1 MSLPPKKHLMT
12 DGDSSSSKKKGK
24 YQDAGD
30 PGGYLGFESA
40 LANPPHMSSLK
51 IDGDLS
57 SSKQKNDE
65 DRSLSLPAN
74 ISMKST
80 PGLRVFKPIIPDI
93 PKPDPKIY
101 LDDAWTKLK
110 PAIRTIFLDEAQDF
124 HCSEIFNAVRK
135 AWWSKSSG
143 ETLYKLILEE
153 CEIYISAAIQSL
165 ESHCDDDPSVFLPRI
180 ENCCLEFRRKL
191 QDLCSI
197 AYEGHTVG
205 LKSLSDLGIELFPK
219 HLCLASKVRDK
230 LLSINLDLIR
240 DQRLGKAVD
249 TTQLKNLWVLLHGP
263 WFYKSRFFE
272 KPFMD
277 CAVEFYS
284 AESLQFKE
292 QSDIPQY
299 LKHVEQMLRKEK
311 ENCRHFYFFSGFKKS
326 LMEAVERILLRD
338 HVSVILEKGF
348 VKFMD
353 ERSHDDLSRMYRLFS
368 KMDLLG
374 QLNDALNSYIL
385 QTGQKMLKEDSSLAE
400 LKKSIDK
407 ICHTCFSE
415 DALLEKTAKQCFK
428 DLGLPRE
435 ESETESLQ
443 IKRIRFDL
451 LGRLHYV

>member
-1 MSLPPKKHLMT
+1 MNPQPINRLIT
-12 DGDSSSSKKKGK
+12 DDHE
-24 YQDAGD
+24 D
-30 PGGYLGFESA
+30 
-40 LANPPHMSSLK
+40 
-51 IDGDLS
+51 
-57 SSKQKNDE
+57 ND
-65 DRSLSLPAN
+65 PAN

-80 PGLRVFKPIIPDI
+80 PGLRVFKPII
-93 PKPDPKIY
+93 PKIY

-110 PAIRTIFLDEAQDF
+110 PAIRTIFLDEPQDY
-124 HCSEIFNAVRK
+124 HCSEIFNAVNK

-143 ETLYKLILEE
+143 EALYKLILEE
-153 CEIYISAAIQSL
+153 CEIYISAAIRSL
-165 ESHCDDDPSVFLPRI
+165 ELHCDDDPSVFLPLM

-205 LKSLSDLGIELFPK
+205 LKSLWDLGKELFPK
-219 HLCLASKVRDK
+219 HLCLASKVCDK

-249 TTQLKNLWVLLHGP
+249 TTQLKNLRDLFYGP
-263 WFYKSRFFE
+263 SFYKSRFFE
-272 KPFMD
+272 KPFID

-292 QSDIPQY
+292 EQYNIPQY

-311 ENCRHFYFFSGFKKS
+311 ENCRHLYFFRGFKKS

-374 QLNDALNSYIL
+374 QLNDALNSYIF

-415 DALLEKTAKQCFK
+415 DASLEKTAKQCFN
-428 DLGLPRE
+428 DLGLPWE

-443 IKRIRFDL
+443 IKRIRFDR
-451 LGRLHYV
+451 LGRLHYL